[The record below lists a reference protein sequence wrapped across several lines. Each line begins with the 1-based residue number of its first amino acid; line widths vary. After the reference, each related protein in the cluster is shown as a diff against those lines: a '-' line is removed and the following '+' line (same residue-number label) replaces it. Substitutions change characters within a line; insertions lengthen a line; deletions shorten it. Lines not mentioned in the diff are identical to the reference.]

1 MCIQRLYFVNIRN
14 RKSTLRKTTCILNM
28 AAQIRPHMIS
38 RASINL
44 FRRSYSSSKRN
55 EVVIASAV
63 RTPIGSFRSN
73 LSSLPAT
80 KLGSIA
86 IQAAISR
93 AGLRPDQI
101 QEVYMGNVL
110 SAGMGQAPARQA
122 TLGAG
127 IPQSTPCTTINKV
140 CASGLKAIMMASQS
154 IALGDQEIMVA
165 GGMESMSN
173 VPYYLIKGR
182 AGFGYGHQLVEDA
195 IIKDGLWD
203 VYNQIHMG
211 NCAENTAA
219 QQEIGREEQDEYAV
233 RSYQLSAKATD
244 EGILQKEIVPVTVTE
259 KKKEVTIE
267 HDEVCV
273 NVCVVYDQLGLTYYL
288 SYNG

>member
-1 MCIQRLYFVNIRN
+1 
-14 RKSTLRKTTCILNM
+14 M
-28 AAQIRPHMIS
+28 AAQIRPQVIS
-38 RASINL
+38 RTIYYSVKIL
-44 FRRSYSSSKRN
+44 SRPYSSAKRN
-55 EVVIASAV
+55 EVLIASAV

-93 AGLRPDQI
+93 AGLRPEQI

-140 CASGLKAIMMASQS
+140 CAPGLKSIMMASQS
-154 IALGDQEIMVA
+154 LALGDQEIMVA

-173 VPYYLIKGR
+173 VPYYLSKGR

-195 IIKDGLWD
+195 IGCLQSDSHGKLCREHSNSTRYWSRGTRR
-203 VYNQIHMG
+203 VCN
-211 NCAENTAA
+211 
-219 QQEIGREEQDEYAV
+219 EIISAV
-233 RSYQLSAKATD
+233 SQGY
-244 EGILQKEIVPVTVTE
+244 
-259 KKKEVTIE
+259 
-267 HDEVCV
+267 
-273 NVCVVYDQLGLTYYL
+273 
-288 SYNG
+288 

>member
-1 MCIQRLYFVNIRN
+1 
-14 RKSTLRKTTCILNM
+14 M
-28 AAQIRPHMIS
+28 AAHIRPQVIS
-38 RASINL
+38 RTGIDF
-44 FRRSYSSSKRN
+44 FRRLYSSSKRN

-73 LSSLPAT
+73 LSSIPAT

-93 AGLRPDQI
+93 AGLRPEQI

-140 CASGLKAIMMASQS
+140 CASGLKSIMMASQS
-154 IALGDQEIMVA
+154 LALGDQGIMVA

-182 AGFGYGHQLVEDA
+182 GGFGYGHQLVEDA

-219 QQEIGREEQDEYAV
+219 QQGIGREEQDEYAI
-233 RSYQLSAKATD
+233 RSYQLSAKATND
-244 EGILQKEIVPVTVTE
+244 GILQKEIVPVTVTV

-267 HDEVCV
+267 HDEVNKATYV
-273 NVCVVYDQLGLTYYL
+273 NTIISILDAENCKMKGNHV
-288 SYNG
+288 

>member
-1 MCIQRLYFVNIRN
+1 
-14 RKSTLRKTTCILNM
+14 M
-28 AAQIRPHMIS
+28 AAQMIS
-38 RASINL
+38 RTSIKF
-44 FRRSYSSSKRN
+44 FRRCYSSGKRN

-93 AGLRPDQI
+93 AGLRPEQI

-154 IALGDQEIMVA
+154 LTLGDQEIMVA

-219 QQEIGREEQDEYAV
+219 QQEIGREEQDEFAV
-233 RSYQLSAKATD
+233 RSYQRSAKATD
-244 EGILQKEIVPVTVTE
+244 EGILQREIVPVTVTE
-259 KKKEVTIE
+259 KKKEITIE
-267 HDEVCV
+267 HDEVFAS
-273 NVCVVYDQLGLTYYL
+273 VCVCVCVCARACTRVHIHAYL
-288 SYNG
+288 DHCIMHNGSKTKIMV

>member
-1 MCIQRLYFVNIRN
+1 
-14 RKSTLRKTTCILNM
+14 M
-28 AAQIRPHMIS
+28 AAQFRSQMIP
-38 RASINL
+38 RTSIKF
-44 FRRSYSSSKRN
+44 FRRCYSSSKRN

-93 AGLRPDQI
+93 AGLRPEQV

-154 IALGDQEIMVA
+154 LALGDQEIMVA

-219 QQEIGREEQDEYAV
+219 QQEIGREEQDEFAV
-233 RSYQLSAKATD
+233 RSYQRSAKATD
-244 EGILQKEIVPVTVTE
+244 EGILQREIVPVTVTE
-259 KKKEVTIE
+259 KKKEITIE
-267 HDEVCV
+267 HDEVFTS
-273 NVCVVYDQLGLTYYL
+273 VCVCVCARVHVCAYTCVP
-288 SYNG
+288 

>member
-1 MCIQRLYFVNIRN
+1 
-14 RKSTLRKTTCILNM
+14 M
-28 AAQIRPHMIS
+28 AAQAIFR
-38 RASINL
+38 RGRGNINV
-44 FRRSYSSSKRN
+44 FQRSYSSAKRN

-86 IQAAISR
+86 IQAAISK
-93 AGLRPDQI
+93 AGLRPEQI

-140 CASGLKAIMMASQS
+140 CASGLKSIMMASQS
-154 IALGDQEIMVA
+154 LALGDQEIMVA

-173 VPYYLIKGR
+173 VPYYL
-182 AGFGYGHQLVEDA
+182 
-195 IIKDGLWD
+195 
-203 VYNQIHMG
+203 
-211 NCAENTAA
+211 
-219 QQEIGREEQDEYAV
+219 
-233 RSYQLSAKATD
+233 S
-244 EGILQKEIVPVTVTE
+244 
-259 KKKEVTIE
+259 
-267 HDEVCV
+267 
-273 NVCVVYDQLGLTYYL
+273 
-288 SYNG
+288 